1 MEKAFKSADSYTNK
15 LKVFVGKGISLV
27 NRSLDVLHPLED
39 MSSGRDLSGYVLH
52 FTISRILFHPLNS
65 CEDMAL

>member
-1 MEKAFKSADSYTNK
+1 MLGLYTNK

-27 NRSLDVLHPLED
+27 NRSRDVLHPLED

-52 FTISRILFHPLNS
+52 VTISRILFTP
-65 CEDMAL
+65 